1 MFIIL
6 FTKSFESRV
15 INENRFL
22 NFGKATWMIP
32 LFSQTDVSRSESQ
45 LVKTSTTF
53 RIRSDSFWP
62 SMQTIPVKMG
72 GKLTPP
78 MARFAAKTSDFLF
91 SRICWSLKIENAIKM
106 KPRVFIYKWQI
117 RHSHWYDASLQ
128 QKLLRINLPQNLGD
142 NNYKSKKSLDIK
154 PCKTDGISWN
164 CHAVLTIFNL
174 KSSRFRN
181 FHH

>member
-6 FTKSFESRV
+6 FTKSLESRV

-62 SMQTIPVKMG
+62 SMQTMPVKMG

-78 MARFAAKTSDFLF
+78 IARFAAKTSDFLF
-91 SRICWSLKIENAIKM
+91 SRICWSLKIENAIKL
-106 KPRVFIYKWQI
+106 KPWIFLYKWQI
-117 RHSHWYDASLQ
+117 RFLQ
-128 QKLLRINLPQNLGD
+128 CNKSFNGSICLRIGLKTITIVKRSLNLR
-142 NNYKSKKSLDIK
+142 
-154 PCKTDGISWN
+154 PCKANWILWN
-164 CHAVLTIFNL
+164 CQLIFFKL
-174 KSSRFRN
+174 RYVA
-181 FHH
+181 